1 MDCAIATGCSRAVWS
16 VNVDSSR
23 VPIIYRLSKDR
34 IDRELLALSMLLAH
48 LPEEEQGRTANR
60 YILARLIV
68 MPVIKVILWA
78 LVLIA
83 LKYRLL

>member
-1 MDCAIATGCSRAVWS
+1 
-16 VNVDSSR
+16 
-23 VPIIYRLSKDR
+23 
-34 IDRELLALSMLLAH
+34 MLLAH